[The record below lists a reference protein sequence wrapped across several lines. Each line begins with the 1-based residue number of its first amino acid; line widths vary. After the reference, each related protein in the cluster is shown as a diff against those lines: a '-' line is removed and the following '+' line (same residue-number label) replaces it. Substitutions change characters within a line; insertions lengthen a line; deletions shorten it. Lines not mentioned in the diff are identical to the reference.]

1 MLILGPTPV
10 LFFPSGVSDPANSCS
25 TVPFQAMPLI
35 RTAAIAGAGTARW
48 ARAQILSCLEAV
60 RLLRSLVNMQA
71 SWKREL
77 AGKHAL
83 YQQLRVQVEA
93 DTANMVLYTDDAR
106 REGSLAA
113 CFHFKSFKWLG
124 RQVELC

>member
-1 MLILGPTPV
+1 MVVLGPTPA

-25 TVPFQAMPLI
+25 TVPFQVMPLI

-48 ARAQILSCLEAV
+48 AQAQILLCLEAV
-60 RLLRSLVNMQA
+60 RLLRRLVNMQT

-83 YQQLRVQVEA
+83 CQQLRVQVEA
-93 DTANMVLYTDDAR
+93 DTANMVLYTYTAQR
-106 REGSLAA
+106 AG
-113 CFHFKSFKWLG
+113 
-124 RQVELC
+124 

>member
-1 MLILGPTPV
+1 
-10 LFFPSGVSDPANSCS
+10 
-25 TVPFQAMPLI
+25 
-35 RTAAIAGAGTARW
+35 
-48 ARAQILSCLEAV
+48 
-60 RLLRSLVNMQA
+60 MQA

-93 DTANMVLYTDDAR
+93 DTANMVLYTYNAR
-106 REGSLAA
+106 REESLAA
-113 CFHFKSFKWLG
+113 WFHFKSFKWLG